1 MKSKNIKKA
10 LLLNKK
16 AGDPKNK
23 PEEIISALELKPG
36 DVIADIGAGG
46 GYFSIRFAE
55 IVGKNGKVY
64 AIDINPEFL
73 KFIKEYA
80 QEKNLANIITI
91 LAKDANLDLSENILD
106 LIFMRNV
113 THHLSNRVD
122 YFANLKKYLKPDGK
136 VAIIEHKKGSLFS
149 FHTLFGHYLPK
160 EKIIKEMR
168 AAGYLL
174 LKEFNFLEN
183 QHFTLYIK
191 K

>member
-1 MKSKNIKKA
+1 MKNKNFEKA

-36 DVIADIGAGG
+36 NVIADIGAGG

-55 IVGKNGKVY
+55 IVGKSGKVY

-73 KFIKEYA
+73 QFIEEYA
-80 QEKNLANIITI
+80 QEKNLNNIIPI
-91 LAKDANLDLSENILD
+91 LAKDANLDLPENILD

-113 THHLSNRVD
+113 THHLSNRVN

-136 VAIIEHKKGSLFS
+136 VAIIEYKRGSLFS

-160 EKIIKEMR
+160 EKIIKEMEK
-168 AAGYLL
+168 AGYLFF
-174 LKEFNFLEN
+174 KEFNFLER